1 MKELSRRDFL
11 KGALAGTAAAAL
23 TTVTGVSAF
32 AEEKGIYTPGT
43 YSASAKGIGSDVTV
57 TMTFDANSITD
68 VAIDVSGETPGIGDA
83 IGEQMQ
89 DAILAAQGAD
99 IDAVTGASVTS
110 DAIRQAAA
118 ACIEQAS
125 GQAVTLT
132 EREETVGDWLGEAPE
147 IAESDIT
154 EELETEVLVVD
165 DRRGRGRKG
174 PHRREGGR
182 PHQDQGRHRR
192 HQLQAAAGSLQ
203 GIPRV

>member
-68 VAIDVSGETPGIGDA
+68 VAIDVSGETPGIGAA

-89 DAILAAQGAD
+89 DAILSAQTAD
-99 IDAVTGASVTS
+99 IDAVTGATIMSRRADRPSPLPSAKRPSATGLARPRKLQRVIS
-110 DAIRQAAA
+110 PRSWRLRFWWLAA
-118 ACIEQAS
+118 
-125 GQAVTLT
+125 
-132 EREETVGDWLGEAPE
+132 ERE
-147 IAESDIT
+147 
-154 EELETEVLVVD
+154 
-165 DRRGRGRKG
+165 
-174 PHRREGGR
+174 
-182 PHQDQGRHRR
+182 
-192 HQLQAAAGSLQ
+192 AGS
-203 GIPRV
+203 PR

>member
-43 YSASAKGIGSDVTV
+43 YSASAKGIGSDVTI

-68 VAIDVSGETPGIGDA
+68 VAIDVSGETPGIGAA

-99 IDAVTGASVTS
+99 VDAVTVRRPRPALSRR
-110 DAIRQAAA
+110 A
-118 ACIEQAS
+118 
-125 GQAVTLT
+125 
-132 EREETVGDWLGEAPE
+132 
-147 IAESDIT
+147 
-154 EELETEVLVVD
+154 
-165 DRRGRGRKG
+165 DRRSPSPSAKRPSATGWARLRKS
-174 PHRREGGR
+174 PRATSPKSLR
-182 PHQDQGRHRR
+182 PRSWWS
-192 HQLQAAAGSLQ
+192 AAEPAAGL
-203 GIPRV
+203 PA